1 MLNIQNEKKPIII
14 KVKREKNP
22 LRGIQIPKKKIGKKN
37 QIRKKEKQRLKRKK
51 KKN

>member
-22 LRGIQIPKKKIGKKN
+22 LRGIQIPKKKLEKKT
-37 QIRKKEKQRLKRKK
+37 R
-51 KKN
+51 